1 MIIQEPVQASIWFA
15 LNHYAY
21 DDAIFLA
28 ERLHSEIGSDE
39 TLYLLATCYYRA
51 FKPIAAYKILTKK
64 PFKSS
69 ECRLLLAKC
78 CCDLKKYEEAEKTL
92 MYKWKVD
99 KKLSSSKSIL
109 TIEELIAHFNESASF
124 VSQLLGLI
132 CSKTDRV
139 PRAID
144 YYKKSLRINPFLWSS
159 FEKLIQLGFKSDSS
173 KIFDINNVDFNMCH
187 GFNPLVNLWNTNDK
201 INEHF
206 LSSSQL
212 KQQQNFHTNNQN
224 FNSINAL
231 DVQDRMNNC
240 NNLTNTPCGPMLGMK
255 ELNQQFEIRSPFA
268 FIKTTQEMSS
278 IDVITPENNN
288 WVTTACLAPQKT
300 TINNSSTNN
309 NVSSKTGRKLPTNLP
324 KKFNN
329 NSLQVDK
336 TTSNEQSRL
345 SFGVFALVNAET
357 PPLSNLAIPNM
368 ILDHHDTRTSS
379 DFIMSIGI
387 GSNNCSTGNNSPLT
401 TNTSV
406 PGKISRAPIKKP
418 QTRRGQQS
426 SSLGLHNPASR
437 NLASKLQLVNTV
449 NTQLIDN
456 NIYVNSTASTPN
468 QNSTIQSLRRSS
480 RLFNSSS
487 SVKENNTKTTRNI
500 NQENNKKTLQTCSK
514 TPTKRI
520 KMSSNNNSSTSLHK
534 SSNTPNSN
542 PDNTDFNSTDY
553 QKNEKNIL
561 ITNQAI
567 NDDLKQ
573 AGIKMQRASAE
584 GLLNLLSQLGQA
596 ALAIGQFKCEHAI
609 NILQK
614 LPKKHYQ
621 SGYVLTAIGRA
632 YFELGKYE
640 EAVTFFEEARRREPY
655 LLKGMEY
662 YSTAL
667 WHLQREVQLSSLAQ
681 ELIDYDRNAPQTW
694 CVSGNCFSLQ
704 KEHET
709 AIKFLQRAI
718 QIDVD
723 FAYAYTLL
731 GHEFVLTEEMDNAM
745 ACFRNAI
752 RIDNRHYNAFYGIGM
767 IFYKQEKFKMA
778 ELHYS
783 KALKISWNPV
793 LLCHLAVV
801 QHALKKSDAAL
812 QTLNKAIEMDPK
824 NALCKF
830 HRASIK
836 FSMDDYDSALSELE
850 ELKQIVPK
858 ESLVYFLIGK
868 VYKKLGNTH
877 LALMNFSWAMD
888 LDPKGANNQI
898 KEVIDKQYPNEDEQV
913 ICSDPVV
920 RNDSS
925 TNSTDNSDNSLIR
938 PHLSMSSSSDGMD
951 EDDDS

>member
-1 MIIQEPVQASIWFA
+1 MIIQEPVQASIWFS

-51 FKPIAAYKILTKK
+51 SKPIAAYKILSKK
-64 PFKSS
+64 QFKSS

-92 MYKWKVD
+92 MYKWKTD
-99 KKLSSSKSIL
+99 KKSSSTKGAL
-109 TIEELIAHFNESASF
+109 TVDELITHFNESASF

-132 CSKTDRV
+132 CSKTERIT
-139 PRAID
+139 RAIE
-144 YYKKSLRINPFLWSS
+144 YYKKSLKINPFLWSS
-159 FEKLIQLGFKSDSS
+159 FEKLIQLGVKPDSS

-187 GFNPLVNLWNTNDK
+187 GLNPLDKLWNTTDK
-201 INEHF
+201 LNEQHF
-206 LSSSQL
+206 LTSSQL
-212 KQQQNFHTNNQN
+212 KQQQQNFQNQN

-231 DVQDRMNNC
+231 DNNSDKTLNNTSSFEFIMNIM
-240 NNLTNTPCGPMLGMK
+240 G
-255 ELNQQFEIRSPFA
+255 S
-268 FIKTTQEMSS
+268 
-278 IDVITPENNN
+278 
-288 WVTTACLAPQKT
+288 
-300 TINNSSTNN
+300 NNSST
-309 NVSSKTGRKLPTNLP
+309 
-324 KKFNN
+324 
-329 NSLQVDK
+329 
-336 TTSNEQSRL
+336 
-345 SFGVFALVNAET
+345 A
-357 PPLSNLAIPNM
+357 
-368 ILDHHDTRTSS
+368 
-379 DFIMSIGI
+379 
-387 GSNNCSTGNNSPLT
+387 NNSPLT
-401 TNTSV
+401 TNSSG
-406 PGKISRAPIKKP
+406 PGKISRAPVKKP
-418 QTRRGQQS
+418 QTRRGQQAS
-426 SSLGLHNPASR
+426 NLGLHNPTSR

-449 NTQLIDN
+449 NTQQLLDNN
-456 NIYVNSTASTPN
+456 NIYVNSTSSTPN
-468 QNSTIQSLRRSS
+468 QNSTIQNLRRSS

-520 KMSSNNNSSTSLHK
+520 KMSSNNSSTSLHK
-534 SSNTPNSN
+534 TNSTITNSTNDNSDYNSN
-542 PDNTDFNSTDY
+542 DY
-553 QKNEKNIL
+553 QKINNEKNLL
-561 ITNQAI
+561 ISNQAL
-567 NDDLKQ
+567 NEDLKQ
-573 AGIKMQRASAE
+573 AGIKSQRASAE
-584 GLLNLLSQLGQA
+584 SLLNLLSVLGQA

-621 SGYVLTAIGRA
+621 SGYVLCAVGRA
-632 YFELGKYE
+632 YFELGRYD
-640 EAVTFFEEARRREPY
+640 EAVNFFEEARRREPY
-655 LLKGMEY
+655 ILKGMEF

-667 WHLQREVQLSSLAQ
+667 WHLQREVKLSSLAQ

-778 ELHYS
+778 EIHYR
-783 KALKISWNPV
+783 KALNISPNPV

-801 QHALKKSDAAL
+801 QHANKKSDLAL

-850 ELKQIVPK
+850 DLKQIVPK

-898 KEVIDKQYPNEDEQV
+898 KEVIDKQYPNEDEQG

-925 TNSTDNSDNSLIR
+925 TNSTDNSDNSSLIR
-938 PHLSMSSSSDGMD
+938 QNLNMSTSSDGMD
-951 EDDDS
+951 DDDS

>member
-1 MIIQEPVQASIWFA
+1 MI
-15 LNHYAY
+15 NHY
-21 DDAIFLA
+21 LS
-28 ERLHSEIGSDE
+28 LSLKQKVGSDE
-39 TLYLLATCYYRA
+39 TLYLLATCYYRSS
-51 FKPIAAYKILTKK
+51 KPIAAYKILSKK
-64 PFKSS
+64 QFKSS

-92 MYKWKVD
+92 MYKWKLD
-99 KKLSSSKSIL
+99 KKSTTGKIL
-109 TIEELIAHFNESASF
+109 TTEELIAQFSESASF

-132 CSKTDRV
+132 CSKTERQNKAV
-139 PRAID
+139 D
-144 YYKKSLRINPFLWSS
+144 YYKKSLKINPFLWSS
-159 FEKLIQLGFKSDSS
+159 FEKLIQLGFKNDPS
-173 KIFDINNVDFNMCH
+173 KIFDVNNVDFNMCH
-187 GFNPLVNLWNTNDK
+187 GFNPLVNLWNTTDKMNDHQLL
-201 INEHF
+201 N
-206 LSSSQL
+206 SSH
-212 KQQQNFHTNNQN
+212 KQQQQQQQHPNYQNQN
-224 FNSINAL
+224 FNTINAL
-231 DVQDRMNNC
+231 DNQQSDRSIANLNNN
-240 NNLTNTPCGPMLGMK
+240 NNLTNTPGFLNSMK
-255 ELNQQFEIRSPFA
+255 ELNQPFEIRSAFA
-268 FIKTTQEMSS
+268 FIKSTPEMSS

-288 WVTTACLAPQKT
+288 WVTTTCLAPQKL
-300 TINNSSTNN
+300 INSNSSSTITTTT
-309 NVSSKTGRKLPTNLP
+309 SSLTTKTTGRQKLANANLP
-324 KKFNN
+324 KKFNP
-329 NSLQVDK
+329 LQIDK
-336 TTSNEQSRL
+336 SASGLIDQSRL
-345 SFGVFALVNAET
+345 SFGVFPIGGAET
-357 PPLSNLAIPNM
+357 PPLSNLAIPNL
-368 ILDHHDTRTSS
+368 ILDYDNKTPSDIMLNMVIAQNNTSIVS
-379 DFIMSIGI
+379 S
-387 GSNNCSTGNNSPLT
+387 NSPLT
-401 TNTSV
+401 TQSSV

-418 QTRRGQQS
+418 QTRRGQQQTTI
-426 SSLGLHNPASR
+426 GLHNSTSR
-437 NLASKLQLVNTV
+437 NLTSKLQLVNTV
-449 NTQLIDN
+449 NTQQLLDN
-456 NIYVNSTASTPN
+456 NIYVNSTSSTPN
-468 QNSTIQSLRRSS
+468 QNSTIQNLRRSS

-520 KMSSNNNSSTSLHK
+520 KMSSNNSSTSLHK
-534 SSNTPNSN
+534 QATNNNSTTTTTTTATDTEFNT
-542 PDNTDFNSTDY
+542 TDY
-553 QKNEKNIL
+553 QKHNNEKNLL
-561 ITNQAI
+561 ITSQAI
-567 NDDLKQ
+567 ISEDLKQ
-573 AGIKMQRASAE
+573 AGLKMQKASAE
-584 GLLNLLSQLGQA
+584 GLLNLLSYLGQA

-632 YFELGKYE
+632 YFELGKYD
-640 EAVTFFEEARRREPY
+640 EAVNYFEEARRREPHI
-655 LLKGMEY
+655 LKGMEY

-667 WHLQREVQLSSLAQ
+667 WHLQREVKLSMLAQ
-681 ELIDYDRNAPQTW
+681 ELVEYDRNAPQTW

-778 ELHYS
+778 EIHYR
-783 KALKISWNPV
+783 KALAISPNPV

-801 QHALKKSDAAL
+801 QHALKKSDQAL

-868 VYKKLGNTH
+868 VSVLSYLLIMFVFKSNLSFFSTKKTIIGL
-877 LALMNFSWAMD
+877 
-888 LDPKGANNQI
+888 
-898 KEVIDKQYPNEDEQV
+898 
-913 ICSDPVV
+913 
-920 RNDSS
+920 
-925 TNSTDNSDNSLIR
+925 
-938 PHLSMSSSSDGMD
+938 
-951 EDDDS
+951 

>member
-1 MIIQEPVQASIWFA
+1 M
-15 LNHYAY
+15 
-21 DDAIFLA
+21 
-28 ERLHSEIGSDE
+28 
-39 TLYLLATCYYRA
+39 YLLATCYYRA
-51 FKPIAAYKILTKK
+51 SKPIAAYKILSKK
-64 PFKSS
+64 QFKSS

-92 MYKWKVD
+92 LYKWKVD
-99 KKLSSSKSIL
+99 KKSSAGKTIL
-109 TIEELIAHFNESASF
+109 TVDELITHFSESASF

-132 CSKTDRV
+132 CSKTERV
-139 PRAID
+139 ARAIE
-144 YYKKSLRINPFLWSS
+144 YYKKSLKINPFLWSS
-159 FEKLIQLGFKSDSS
+159 FEKLIQLGVKPDSS

-187 GFNPLVNLWNTNDK
+187 GFNPLVNLWNTTDK
-201 INEHF
+201 MSEHF
-206 LSSSQL
+206 LSSSMGG
-212 KQQQNFHTNNQN
+212 T
-224 FNSINAL
+224 
-231 DVQDRMNNC
+231 
-240 NNLTNTPCGPMLGMK
+240 
-255 ELNQQFEIRSPFA
+255 
-268 FIKTTQEMSS
+268 
-278 IDVITPENNN
+278 
-288 WVTTACLAPQKT
+288 
-300 TINNSSTNN
+300 
-309 NVSSKTGRKLPTNLP
+309 
-324 KKFNN
+324 
-329 NSLQVDK
+329 
-336 TTSNEQSRL
+336 
-345 SFGVFALVNAET
+345 ET
-357 PPLSNLAIPNM
+357 PPLSNLAIPNL
-368 ILDHHDTRTSS
+368 ILDHHDNRTPSS
-379 DFIMSIGI
+379 EFIMNMVIA
-387 GSNNCSTGNNSPLT
+387 SNNCSTGNNSPLT

-418 QTRRGQQS
+418 QTRRGQQAS
-426 SSLGLHNPASR
+426 NLGLHNPTSR
-437 NLASKLQLVNTV
+437 NLASKLQLMNTV
-449 NTQLIDN
+449 NTQQLLGNN

-487 SVKENNTKTTRNI
+487 SVKENNTKTTRNV
-500 NQENNKKTLQTCSK
+500 NQENNNKKTLQTCSK

-520 KMSSNNNSSTSLHK
+520 KTNNPT
-534 SSNTPNSN
+534 N
-542 PDNTDFNSTDY
+542 PDNIDYNSSDY
-553 QKNEKNIL
+553 QKNEKNLL

-567 NDDLKQ
+567 NEDLKE

-584 GLLNLLSQLGQA
+584 RLLNLLSVLGQA

-609 NILQK
+609 SILQK

-621 SGYVLTAIGRA
+621 SGYVLTGIGRS
-632 YFELGKYE
+632 YFEMGKYE
-640 EAVTFFEEARRREPY
+640 EAVSFFEEARRREPY
-655 LLKGMEY
+655 ILKGMEY

-667 WHLQREVQLSSLAQ
+667 WHLQREVKLSSLAQ

-778 ELHYS
+778 EIHYR
-783 KALKISWNPV
+783 KALNISPNPV

-801 QHALKKSDAAL
+801 QHALKKSDLAL

-836 FSMDDYDSALSELE
+836 FSMDDYDSALSELD

-868 VYKKLGNTH
+868 V
-877 LALMNFSWAMD
+877 M
-888 LDPKGANNQI
+888 
-898 KEVIDKQYPNEDEQV
+898 
-913 ICSDPVV
+913 
-920 RNDSS
+920 
-925 TNSTDNSDNSLIR
+925 
-938 PHLSMSSSSDGMD
+938 
-951 EDDDS
+951 